1 METIKKNEFSIL
13 TYFLTR
19 CFYTGIAIHNI
30 IFLAKQ
36 DSWISI
42 IIAFIIGFIPM
53 ILFNALLNIMRS
65 FVFSRLKISKFFINY
80 TIN

>member
-53 ILFNALLNIMRS
+53 ILFNA
-65 FVFSRLKISKFFINY
+65 
-80 TIN
+80 